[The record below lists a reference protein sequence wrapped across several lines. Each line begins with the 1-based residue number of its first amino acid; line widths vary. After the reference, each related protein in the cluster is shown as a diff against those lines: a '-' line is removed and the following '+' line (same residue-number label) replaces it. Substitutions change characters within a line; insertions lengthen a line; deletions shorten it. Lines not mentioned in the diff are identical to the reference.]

1 MKVINLMFMM
11 LVVGMMLIVPVMA
24 AEDDEHD
31 EDNAVG
37 TFVHVLSLVLAIV
50 VVVFAFMA
58 AGMFAESLGN
68 AMKMVGVGMI
78 FLSINNGLE
87 ELHHFGVSFLP
98 DGITHSI
105 MHHGFGGI
113 GYVLLAYGFYKVYR
127 VAKGVSSDSIN
138 KPVQKETK

>member
-1 MKVINLMFMM
+1 M
-11 LVVGMMLIVPVMA
+11 
-24 AEDDEHD
+24 
-31 EDNAVG
+31 
-37 TFVHVLSLVLAIV
+37 
-50 VVVFAFMA
+50 
-58 AGMFAESLGN
+58 
-68 AMKMVGVGMI
+68 
-78 FLSINNGLE
+78 INNHLSFAGLNFLVE